1 MAAKYYVN
9 NTGDYLGAFEGNTGK
24 VPQGAIEVPTA
35 PPDARC
41 KWNAGSSSWGAA
53 VIPKAEQIKDE
64 VNKQFIVFAQAVLD
78 WAIRNDK
85 SGLIAIDNKIN
96 QIKNS

>member
-1 MAAKYYVN
+1 MAKHYIDNQN
-9 NTGDYLGAFEGNTGK
+9 NFIGSFEGNTGK
-24 VPQGAIEVPTA
+24 VPVGAIEVPTA

-41 KWNAGSSSWGAA
+41 KWIPASSTWAAA
-53 VIPKAEQIKDE
+53 VIPKAEQIRDE

-85 SGLIAIDNKIN
+85 SGLITIDNKIQ